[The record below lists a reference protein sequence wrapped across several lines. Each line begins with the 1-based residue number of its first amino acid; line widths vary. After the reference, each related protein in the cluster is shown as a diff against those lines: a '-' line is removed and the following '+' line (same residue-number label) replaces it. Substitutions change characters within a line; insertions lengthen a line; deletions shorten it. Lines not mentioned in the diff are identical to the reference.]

1 MAPELSKNTK
11 ELLDTCSSGFQ
22 KDEAY
27 TDQKYSL
34 SLTSSA
40 STENAYAQKNSLK
53 NDFTVELCHPQNTI
67 KWDRW
72 FVYKLKN
79 HEKHNLA
86 VPEPTGG
93 LSVNGKNS
101 ESKLREILCKEI
113 VDFVQEKKKRQSSLE
128 HIDVRVNTK
137 SFVVSE
143 WYPIEFN
150 IILESAYYHSSSQS
164 KLTTSLVD
172 SQFEEK

>member
-1 MAPELSKNTK
+1 
-11 ELLDTCSSGFQ
+11 
-22 KDEAY
+22 
-27 TDQKYSL
+27 
-34 SLTSSA
+34 
-40 STENAYAQKNSLK
+40 
-53 NDFTVELCHPQNTI
+53 
-67 KWDRW
+67 
-72 FVYKLKN
+72 
-79 HEKHNLA
+79 LA

-164 KLTTSLVD
+164 KLNSSLVD
-172 SQFEEK
+172 SQSEEK